1 MRNRVI
7 FSCIV
12 ALVISLF
19 SVNLAAQVVPKS
31 IREGGPDAALRD
43 KKNAWTVGI
52 VGGLLSG
59 TYMRFVDEMASVLND
74 GDNLRILPIVSYGA
88 ASNLDDLLYLRGVD
102 AAVTQSDVFEY
113 FRTERK
119 TPNLERRVQYIIRLP
134 LSELHILARNDVQSL
149 EDLRGKKV
157 NFGPAGTGASLT
169 GTIVFQRLGINV
181 EQVLIDQPTAL
192 QKLQSGQVDA
202 IARVIPKPID
212 FFSTIPANAGLH
224 LVNIPFT
231 KTFEDLYTLGEFTK
245 QGYPNLL
252 QGQDRIDTIAVPAVL
267 AVFNWPKNTDRY
279 AKVSRFIEYL
289 FTRWDTLQHPPYHPK
304 WRDVNFAAT
313 VPGWTRFSVAE
324 DMLQQIQAQ
333 QQQKQQQRTDFDTFV
348 SRQPTIYDADPN
360 SKDVQDVRYA
370 RPVLSGLAAIVQAS
384 IGDKTREER
393 RRRVLWK
400 RSATWQSSAQSFA
413 PHRAKVRALDGC
425 TPGAAHFLL
434 GRFSSSMSRMPLH
447 ISWYSRSRHC
457 NGALALGGRISIAA
471 VSLHWAM
478 RFLAS

>member
-7 FSCIV
+7 LASAV
-12 ALVISLF
+12 ALVIGLF
-19 SVNLAAQVVPKS
+19 SFNLAAQVIPRS
-31 IREGGPDAALRD
+31 IQEGGTDAVLRD

-113 FRTERK
+113 FRTQRK
-119 TPNLERRVQYIIRLP
+119 TPNLERRVQYVIRMP
-134 LSELHILARNDVQSL
+134 ISELHILARNDVQSL

-181 EQVLIDQPTAL
+181 EQVMIDQPTAL

-212 FFSTIPANAGLH
+212 FFGKIPQNSGLH

-245 QGYPNLL
+245 QDYPNLL

-267 AVFNWPKNTDRY
+267 AVFNWPKNSDRY
-279 AKVSRFIEYL
+279 NRVERFIEYL
-289 FTRWDTLQHPPYHPK
+289 FSRWDTLQHPPYHPK
-304 WRDVNFAAT
+304 WRDVNLAAT

-324 DMLQQIQAQ
+324 QLLQQMQVQA
-333 QQQKQQQRTDFDTFV
+333 QQKQQQRAAFETFL
-348 SRQPTIYDADPN
+348 SNQPKMPASDADREDLFR
-360 SKDVQDVRYA
+360 KFLQWQA
-370 RPVLSGLAAIVQAS
+370 REQ
-384 IGDKTREER
+384 
-393 RRRVLWK
+393 
-400 RSATWQSSAQSFA
+400 
-413 PHRAKVRALDGC
+413 H
-425 TPGAAHFLL
+425 H
-434 GRFSSSMSRMPLH
+434 
-447 ISWYSRSRHC
+447 
-457 NGALALGGRISIAA
+457 
-471 VSLHWAM
+471 
-478 RFLAS
+478 

>member
-1 MRNRVI
+1 MRNRVV
-7 FSCIV
+7 FACV
-12 ALVISLF
+12 MALALGLF

-31 IREGGPDAALRD
+31 IREGGTDAALRD
-43 KKNAWTVGI
+43 RKNAWTVGI
-52 VGGLLSG
+52 AGGLLSG

-113 FRTERK
+113 FRTQRK

-134 LSELHILARNDVQSL
+134 IAELHILARNDVQSL

-212 FFSTIPANAGLH
+212 FFGKIPQSAGLH

-231 KTFEDLYTLGEFTK
+231 KTFEDLYTLGEFNK
-245 QGYPNLL
+245 QDYPNLL

-279 AKVSRFIEYL
+279 AKVDRFIQYL
-289 FTRWDTLQHPPYHPK
+289 FSRWDSLQHPPYHPK
-304 WRDVNFAAT
+304 WRDVNLAAT
-313 VPGWTRFSVAE
+313 VPGWTRFSVA
-324 DMLQQIQAQ
+324 DDQLQQIQAQ
-333 QQQKQQQRTDFDTFV
+333 QQQKQQRRADFDTFL
-348 SRQPTIYDADPN
+348 SHQPRMPASDAD
-360 SKDVQDVRYA
+360 
-370 RPVLSGLAAIVQAS
+370 
-384 IGDKTREER
+384 REELFR
-393 RRRVLWK
+393 K
-400 RSATWQSSAQSFA
+400 FIQWQAQA
-413 PHRAKVRALDGC
+413 QARE
-425 TPGAAHFLL
+425 
-434 GRFSSSMSRMPLH
+434 
-447 ISWYSRSRHC
+447 RH
-457 NGALALGGRISIAA
+457 
-471 VSLHWAM
+471 
-478 RFLAS
+478 

>member
-7 FSCIV
+7 FFCIV
-12 ALVISLF
+12 AFVISLF

-31 IREGGPDAALRD
+31 IREGGSEAALRD

-59 TYMRFVDEMASVLND
+59 SYMRLVDEMASVLND

-134 LSELHILARNDVQSL
+134 ISELHILARNEVQSL

-212 FFSTIPANAGLH
+212 FFSKIPANAGLH

-245 QGYPNLL
+245 QDYPNLL
-252 QGQDRIDTIAVPAVL
+252 QGQDRIDTISVPAVL
-267 AVFNWPKNTDRY
+267 AVFNWPKNAERY

-304 WRDVNFAAT
+304 WRDVNLAAT

-333 QQQKQQQRTDFDTFV
+333 QQQKPQQRSDFDTFMSHQPSVPV
-348 SRQPTIYDADPN
+348 SDAE
-360 SKDVQDVRYA
+360 
-370 RPVLSGLAAIVQAS
+370 
-384 IGDKTREER
+384 REELFR
-393 RRRVLWK
+393 K
-400 RSATWQSSAQSFA
+400 
-413 PHRAKVRALDGC
+413 
-425 TPGAAHFLL
+425 FLQWEA
-434 GRFSSSMSRMPLH
+434 RE
-447 ISWYSRSRHC
+447 RH
-457 NGALALGGRISIAA
+457 
-471 VSLHWAM
+471 
-478 RFLAS
+478 

>member
-1 MRNRVI
+1 MRNRI
-7 FSCIV
+7 FLASVV
-12 ALVISLF
+12 ALAIGLF
-19 SVNLAAQVVPKS
+19 SFNLAAQVVPRS
-31 IREGGPDAALRD
+31 IQEGGTDAAMRE
-43 KKNAWTVGI
+43 KKNAGTVGI
-52 VGGLLSG
+52 AGGLLSG

-113 FRTERK
+113 YRTQRK
-119 TPNLERRVQYIIRLP
+119 TPNLERRIQYVIRLP
-134 LSELHILARNDVQSL
+134 ISELHILARNDVQSL

-181 EQVLIDQPTAL
+181 EQVMIDQPTAL

-212 FFSTIPANAGLH
+212 FFGKIPQTAGLH

-245 QGYPNLL
+245 QDYPNLL

-279 AKVSRFIEYL
+279 NRVERFIQYL
-289 FTRWDTLQHPPYHPK
+289 FSRWDTLQHPPYHPK
-304 WRDVNFAAT
+304 WRDVNLAAT

-324 DMLQQIQAQ
+324 QLLQQMAAEQ
-333 QQQKQQQRTDFDTFV
+333 QQQKQQRAAFETFL
-348 SRQPTIYDADPN
+348 SNQPKMPASDADREDLFR
-360 SKDVQDVRYA
+360 KFLQWQA
-370 RPVLSGLAAIVQAS
+370 REQ
-384 IGDKTREER
+384 
-393 RRRVLWK
+393 
-400 RSATWQSSAQSFA
+400 
-413 PHRAKVRALDGC
+413 HR
-425 TPGAAHFLL
+425 
-434 GRFSSSMSRMPLH
+434 
-447 ISWYSRSRHC
+447 
-457 NGALALGGRISIAA
+457 
-471 VSLHWAM
+471 
-478 RFLAS
+478 

>member
-7 FSCIV
+7 LASAV
-12 ALVISLF
+12 ALVIGLF
-19 SVNLAAQVVPKS
+19 SFNLAAQVIPRS
-31 IREGGPDAALRD
+31 IQEGGTDAVLRD

-113 FRTERK
+113 FRTQRK
-119 TPNLERRVQYIIRLP
+119 TPNLERRVQYVIRLP
-134 LSELHILARNDVQSL
+134 ISELHILARNDVQSL

-181 EQVLIDQPTAL
+181 EQVMIDQPTAL

-212 FFSTIPANAGLH
+212 FFGKIPQSSGLH

-245 QGYPNLL
+245 QDYPNLI

-267 AVFNWPKNTDRY
+267 AVFNWPKNSDRY
-279 AKVSRFIEYL
+279 NRVERFIEYL
-289 FTRWDTLQHPPYHPK
+289 FSRWDTLQHPPYHPK
-304 WRDVNFAAT
+304 WRDVNLAAT
-313 VPGWTRFSVAE
+313 VPGWTRFSVSE
-324 DMLQQIQAQ
+324 QLLQQIQVQ
-333 QQQKQQQRTDFDTFV
+333 TQQKQQQRAAFETFLSNQPKVPV
-348 SRQPTIYDADPN
+348 SDADREDLFR
-360 SKDVQDVRYA
+360 KFLQWQA
-370 RPVLSGLAAIVQAS
+370 REQ
-384 IGDKTREER
+384 
-393 RRRVLWK
+393 
-400 RSATWQSSAQSFA
+400 
-413 PHRAKVRALDGC
+413 H
-425 TPGAAHFLL
+425 H
-434 GRFSSSMSRMPLH
+434 
-447 ISWYSRSRHC
+447 
-457 NGALALGGRISIAA
+457 
-471 VSLHWAM
+471 
-478 RFLAS
+478 

>member
-7 FSCIV
+7 LASVV
-12 ALVISLF
+12 ALAIGLF
-19 SVNLAAQVVPKS
+19 SFNLAAQVIPRS
-31 IREGGPDAALRD
+31 IQEGGTDAALRE

-113 FRTERK
+113 FRTQRK
-119 TPNLERRVQYIIRLP
+119 TPNLERRVQYVIRMP
-134 LSELHILARNDVQSL
+134 ISELHILARSNVQSL

-181 EQVLIDQPTAL
+181 DQVMIDQPTAL

-212 FFSTIPANAGLH
+212 FFGKIPASSGLH

-245 QGYPNLL
+245 QDYPNLL

-267 AVFNWPKNTDRY
+267 AVFNWQKNSDRY
-279 AKVSRFIEYL
+279 NRVERFIEYL
-289 FTRWDTLQHPPYHPK
+289 FSRWDTLQHPPYHPK
-304 WRDVNFAAT
+304 WRDVNLAAT

-324 DMLQQIQAQ
+324 QLLQQMQVE
-333 QQQKQQQRTDFDTFV
+333 QQQKQQQRAAFETFLSNQPKMPV
-348 SRQPTIYDADPN
+348 SDADREDLFR
-360 SKDVQDVRYA
+360 KFLQW
-370 RPVLSGLAAIVQAS
+370 Q
-384 IGDKTREER
+384 TRE
-393 RRRVLWK
+393 
-400 RSATWQSSAQSFA
+400 Q
-413 PHRAKVRALDGC
+413 HR
-425 TPGAAHFLL
+425 
-434 GRFSSSMSRMPLH
+434 
-447 ISWYSRSRHC
+447 
-457 NGALALGGRISIAA
+457 
-471 VSLHWAM
+471 
-478 RFLAS
+478 

>member
-7 FSCIV
+7 LASVV
-12 ALVISLF
+12 ALAIGLF
-19 SVNLAAQVVPKS
+19 SFNLAAQVIPRS
-31 IREGGPDAALRD
+31 IQEGGTDAALRE

-52 VGGLLSG
+52 AGGLLSG

-113 FRTERK
+113 FRTQRK
-119 TPNLERRVQYIIRLP
+119 TPNLEHRVQYVIRLP
-134 LSELHILARNDVQSL
+134 ISELHILARNDVQSL

-181 EQVLIDQPTAL
+181 DQVMIDQPTAL

-212 FFSTIPANAGLH
+212 FFGKIPQNSGLH

-231 KTFEDLYTLGEFTK
+231 KKFEDLYTLGEFTK
-245 QGYPNLL
+245 QDYPNLL

-279 AKVSRFIEYL
+279 NRVERFIEYL
-289 FTRWDTLQHPPYHPK
+289 FSRWDTLQHPPYHPK
-304 WRDVNFAAT
+304 WRDVNLAAT
-313 VPGWTRFSVAE
+313 VPGWTRFSAAE
-324 DMLQQIQAQ
+324 QLLQQMQAQQQQQMQAQ
-333 QQQKQQQRTDFDTFV
+333 QQQKQQQRAAFETFLSNQPKMPV
-348 SRQPTIYDADPN
+348 SDADREDLFR
-360 SKDVQDVRYA
+360 KFLQW
-370 RPVLSGLAAIVQAS
+370 QAQ
-384 IGDKTREER
+384 E
-393 RRRVLWK
+393 
-400 RSATWQSSAQSFA
+400 Q
-413 PHRAKVRALDGC
+413 HR
-425 TPGAAHFLL
+425 
-434 GRFSSSMSRMPLH
+434 
-447 ISWYSRSRHC
+447 
-457 NGALALGGRISIAA
+457 
-471 VSLHWAM
+471 
-478 RFLAS
+478 

>member
-7 FSCIV
+7 LASVV
-12 ALVISLF
+12 ALAIGLF
-19 SVNLAAQVVPKS
+19 SFNLAAQVIPRS
-31 IREGGPDAALRD
+31 IQEGGTDAALRE

-113 FRTERK
+113 FRTQRK
-119 TPNLERRVQYIIRLP
+119 TPNLERRVQYVIRMP
-134 LSELHILARNDVQSL
+134 ISELHILARSNVQSL

-181 EQVLIDQPTAL
+181 DQVMIDQPTAL

-212 FFSTIPANAGLH
+212 FFGKIPASSGLH

-245 QGYPNLL
+245 QDYPNLL

-267 AVFNWPKNTDRY
+267 AVFNWQKNSDRY
-279 AKVSRFIEYL
+279 TRVERFIEYL
-289 FTRWDTLQHPPYHPK
+289 FSRWDTLQHPPYHPK
-304 WRDVNFAAT
+304 WRDVNLAAT
-313 VPGWTRFSVAE
+313 VPGWTRFSVA
-324 DMLQQIQAQ
+324 DQLLQQMQAE
-333 QQQKQQQRTDFDTFV
+333 QQQKQQQRAAFETFLSNQPKMPV
-348 SRQPTIYDADPN
+348 SDAD
-360 SKDVQDVRYA
+360 
-370 RPVLSGLAAIVQAS
+370 
-384 IGDKTREER
+384 REDLFR
-393 RRRVLWK
+393 KFLQ
-400 RSATWQSSAQSFA
+400 WQTHEQ
-413 PHRAKVRALDGC
+413 HR
-425 TPGAAHFLL
+425 
-434 GRFSSSMSRMPLH
+434 
-447 ISWYSRSRHC
+447 
-457 NGALALGGRISIAA
+457 
-471 VSLHWAM
+471 
-478 RFLAS
+478 

>member
-7 FSCIV
+7 LASVV
-12 ALVISLF
+12 ALAIGLF
-19 SVNLAAQVVPKS
+19 SFNLAAQVIPRS
-31 IREGGPDAALRD
+31 IQEGGTDAALRE

-52 VGGLLSG
+52 AGGLLSG

-113 FRTERK
+113 FRTQRK
-119 TPNLERRVQYIIRLP
+119 TLNLEHRVQYVIRLP
-134 LSELHILARNDVQSL
+134 ISELHILARNDVQSL

-181 EQVLIDQPTAL
+181 DQVMIDQPTAL

-212 FFSTIPANAGLH
+212 FFGKIPQNSGLH

-231 KTFEDLYTLGEFTK
+231 KKFEDLYTLGEFTK
-245 QGYPNLL
+245 QDYPNLL

-279 AKVSRFIEYL
+279 NRVERFIEYL
-289 FTRWDTLQHPPYHPK
+289 FSRWDTLQHPPYHPK
-304 WRDVNFAAT
+304 WRDVNLAAT
-313 VPGWTRFSVAE
+313 VPGWTRFSAAE
-324 DMLQQIQAQ
+324 QLLQQMQAQ
-333 QQQKQQQRTDFDTFV
+333 QQQKQQQRAAFETFLSNQPKMPV
-348 SRQPTIYDADPN
+348 SDADREDLFR
-360 SKDVQDVRYA
+360 KFLQW
-370 RPVLSGLAAIVQAS
+370 QAQ
-384 IGDKTREER
+384 E
-393 RRRVLWK
+393 
-400 RSATWQSSAQSFA
+400 Q
-413 PHRAKVRALDGC
+413 HR
-425 TPGAAHFLL
+425 
-434 GRFSSSMSRMPLH
+434 
-447 ISWYSRSRHC
+447 
-457 NGALALGGRISIAA
+457 
-471 VSLHWAM
+471 
-478 RFLAS
+478 

>member
-7 FSCIV
+7 LASAV
-12 ALVISLF
+12 ALVIGLF
-19 SVNLAAQVVPKS
+19 SFNLAAQVIPRS
-31 IREGGPDAALRD
+31 IQEGGTDAVLRD

-113 FRTERK
+113 FRTQRK
-119 TPNLERRVQYIIRLP
+119 TPNLERRVQYVIRLP
-134 LSELHILARNDVQSL
+134 ISELHILARNDVQSL

-181 EQVLIDQPTAL
+181 EQVMIDQPTAL

-212 FFSTIPANAGLH
+212 FFGKIPQSSGLH

-245 QGYPNLL
+245 QDYPNLL

-267 AVFNWPKNTDRY
+267 AVFNWPKNSDRY
-279 AKVSRFIEYL
+279 NRVERFIEYL

-304 WRDVNFAAT
+304 WRDVNLAAT

-324 DMLQQIQAQ
+324 QLLQQIQVQ
-333 QQQKQQQRTDFDTFV
+333 TQQKQQQRAAFETFL
-348 SRQPTIYDADPN
+348 SNQPKMPASDADREDLFR
-360 SKDVQDVRYA
+360 KFLQWQA
-370 RPVLSGLAAIVQAS
+370 REQ
-384 IGDKTREER
+384 
-393 RRRVLWK
+393 
-400 RSATWQSSAQSFA
+400 
-413 PHRAKVRALDGC
+413 H
-425 TPGAAHFLL
+425 H
-434 GRFSSSMSRMPLH
+434 
-447 ISWYSRSRHC
+447 
-457 NGALALGGRISIAA
+457 
-471 VSLHWAM
+471 
-478 RFLAS
+478 